1 MADSLTPNPWQF
13 GPNGE
18 LIGER
23 IDLLAANE
31 SAGPVVGRAIR
42 FLTGVGGDVMGA
54 LFGSTLL
61 GNYTTAIQTDRDGVL
76 ANIQAA
82 VLSTGEAFVQA
93 LVGDPTGD
101 PLSVKNARI
110 IDTDGN
116 SSFVRNAA
124 GLGTLHIVSGAA
136 TVNASPGQ
144 PIPSFGAVDF
154 EVPLDPTPGL
164 APDAVL
170 CQVTDGGDLYYGLKV
185 TGTGDYAVNRFAATV
200 ESLTDTDITAGSLN
214 LVYLALYT

>member
-1 MADSLTPNPWQF
+1 MGDNLTPNPWQF

-18 LIGER
+18 LVGER

-42 FLTGVGGDVMGA
+42 FLTGIGGDVMGA

-61 GNYTTAIQTDRDGVL
+61 DNFVTAIQTDRDGML
-76 ANIQAA
+76 ANLQAV
-82 VLSTGEAFVQA
+82 VLSTGEAYVQA
-93 LVGDPTGD
+93 LVGNPTAD
-101 PLSVKNARI
+101 PLGVKNARI
-110 IDTDGN
+110 IDTDGA

-124 GLGTLHIVSGAA
+124 GLGTLHLATGQH
-136 TVNASPGQ
+136 TVNAGAT
-144 PIPSFGAVDF
+144 PIPSFGSADF

-164 APDAVL
+164 APDAVM
-170 CQVTDGGDLYYGLKV
+170 CWVTDGGDLYYGLKV

-200 ESLTDTDITAGSLN
+200 ESLVDTDLTAGSLN
-214 LVYLALYT
+214 LLYLALYT